1 MSVFLTMNV
10 LTVYAHHNPR
20 SFCHAVLDRFATG
33 LKDGGHTNE
42 IVDLHAIDFDPVFRA
57 RDVPNWIDESIPSD
71 LLDRIGGPLRRFL
84 LKRRLKDKDD
94 KGIIKMLREH
104 GPADVAAQQR
114 KIGYSRG
121 RSFLVALL
129 TGLVEFVGG
138 AVLGVVAVAFSEALL
153 PWGMGFAAGAMLF
166 VISNEIIPESHLEG
180 QGLAGTVGV
189 IVGFLVMM
197 ILDTAF
203 A

>member
-1 MSVFLTMNV
+1 MKAYPQIFSIES
-10 LTVYAHHNPR
+10 AAR
-20 SFCHAVLDRFATG
+20 SAGFSS
-33 LKDGGHTNE
+33 N
-42 IVDLHAIDFDPVFRA
+42 
-57 RDVPNWIDESIPSD
+57 DVSKTKTT
-71 LLDRIGGPLRRFL
+71 RV
-84 LKRRLKDKDD
+84 
-94 KGIIKMLREH
+94 IKMLREH